1 MTRSNSV
8 VSNGSVEAHQ
18 SGWRVRI
25 WHDHENQRGP
35 LREHHE
41 EAQNDLLMVRSGFPI
56 RRLYEPFKPT
66 SANLVERHGNSYSVR
81 FFFGLENWETPSR
94 STREEA
100 MRDLELLFINK
111 DTLSTRASN
120 RAASGRQRRRRVTNP
135 PAEA

>member
-25 WHDHENQRGP
+25 WHEHENQRGP
-35 LREHHE
+35 LRHHHE

-56 RRLYEPFKPT
+56 RRLYEPLKST
-66 SANLVERHGNSYSVR
+66 SAHVERHGNSYRVR
-81 FFFGLENWETPSR
+81 FFYGMESWRMLAR
-94 STREEA
+94 STRAEA
-100 MRDLELLFINK
+100 MRDLEQFFINK
-111 DTLSTRASN
+111 GTLSTRASN
-120 RAASGRQRRRRVTNP
+120 RAARGRLRLRRVTNP